1 VPPCT
6 RCTRGT
12 ANSFQNL
19 RSGTL
24 GGTESFANIISDRG
38 HVGGAANLP
47 DGTRHGFLY
56 DGALHD
62 LGALSGSTF
71 SAVFGVNN
79 RGQAFGG
86 SALPGTSIFHAVT
99 FAEGDVSD
107 LGTLGGLSSFAVR
120 VSEAG
125 AVTGRADVPA
135 GFSRA
140 FYFHDGVMYDIG
152 VLPGDTLSNGR
163 DLNNRGEVAVQSCGP
178 TGCRGFVWW
187 NGTMTE
193 LGSLGGTQTNP
204 LAINDRGQV
213 VGSSRTATSG
223 TSTHAFLW
231 ENGEIVDLN
240 DLIVPGS
247 GWVLQQATCI
257 NASGQ
262 IVGTGLLN
270 GQVRAFLLTLSSH

>member
-1 VPPCT
+1 
-6 RCTRGT
+6 
-12 ANSFQNL
+12 
-19 RSGTL
+19 
-24 GGTESFANIISDRG
+24 
-38 HVGGAANLP
+38 
-47 DGTRHGFLY
+47 
-56 DGALHD
+56 
-62 LGALSGSTF
+62 
-71 SAVFGVNN
+71 
-79 RGQAFGG
+79 
-86 SALPGTSIFHAVT
+86 
-99 FAEGDVSD
+99 
-107 LGTLGGLSSFAVR
+107 
-120 VSEAG
+120 
-125 AVTGRADVPA
+125 
-135 GFSRA
+135 
-140 FYFHDGVMYDIG
+140 
-152 VLPGDTLSNGR
+152 
-163 DLNNRGEVAVQSCGP
+163 
-178 TGCRGFVWW
+178 
-187 NGTMTE
+187 MTE